1 MKSKRVEMSE
11 FPKTFKQ
18 AAIVGLNCQAPKKSL
33 IDYAHMQFSVA
44 DSQRLIQDLKAMG
57 LIPDAV
63 ASSKQDTFYFD
74 VGGAYVKIR
83 TTAGRLELQLLTV
96 GRHQV
101 EKETETAALRV
112 LQLLEPLL
120 ADSAKQFAEYALGRD
135 LKGRRVR

>member
-1 MKSKRVEMSE
+1 MKKRVETST
-11 FPKTFKQ
+11 FPRRLNQT
-18 AAIVGLNCQAPKKSL
+18 AVVGLNCQAPKKSL
-33 IDYAHMQFSVA
+33 IDYAHMQFRVA
-44 DSQRLIQDLKAMG
+44 DSQRLIQDLKVMG
-57 LIPDAV
+57 FIPDAV

-74 VGGAYVKIR
+74 VGDAYVKIR
-83 TTAGRLELQLLTV
+83 TTGGRLELQLLTV

-101 EKETETAALRV
+101 EKETETATLRV